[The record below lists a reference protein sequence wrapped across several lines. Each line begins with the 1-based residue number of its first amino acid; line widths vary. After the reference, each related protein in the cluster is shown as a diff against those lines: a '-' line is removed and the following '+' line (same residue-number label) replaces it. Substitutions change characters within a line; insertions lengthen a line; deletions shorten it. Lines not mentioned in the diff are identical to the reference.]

1 MCDLYPDEL
10 YQLHCDLDA
19 FANGHVDEGVYDRLP
34 ASLAEAEALADS
46 LLEGHLRVTL
56 EEIGQEEYFRLLVG
70 AASEDAKLLYALRCF
85 IACSGITPKP
95 DRIEI
100 FDNKVDLSVRSSEPD
115 YNLSLEEK
123 FRKNYEKSFGYSPG
137 GAHRHGSPDGN
148 WRNSASSAVKVENHV
163 VSDRDVLPWGMLP
176 KFRDIL
182 DGFGLEV
189 TGENVWGLLS
199 EHGRRASVRDRIIG
213 RLLYLVENARSR
225 DRGIV
230 GRGVAQ
236 LGSAWAE

>member
-1 MCDLYPDEL
+1 
-10 YQLHCDLDA
+10 
-19 FANGHVDEGVYDRLP
+19 
-34 ASLAEAEALADS
+34 
-46 LLEGHLRVTL
+46 
-56 EEIGQEEYFRLLVG
+56 
-70 AASEDAKLLYALRCF
+70 
-85 IACSGITPKP
+85 
-95 DRIEI
+95 
-100 FDNKVDLSVRSSEPD
+100 VRSSEPD

-123 FRKNYEKSFGYSPG
+123 FRKNYEKSFGYSPSG
-137 GAHRHGSPDGN
+137 KCLTVKSGN
-148 WRNSASSAVKVENHV
+148 YV

-225 DRGIV
+225 DGSIV